1 MVIEIFENLGYCS
14 QGSVAMP
21 TQLKCDAC
29 DGISF
34 SNHFITKIPPNL
46 LIKNLKIVNLW
57 QTNGQKFD
65 LTFFGPPCSSVI
77 KNRRT

>member
-1 MVIEIFENLGYCS
+1 VVIEIFENSGYCS

-21 TQLKCDAC
+21 TQLKCDAS

-46 LIKNLKIVNLW
+46 LKIVNLW
-57 QTNGQKFD
+57 RRYGQNLSF
-65 LTFFGPPCSSVI
+65 TFFGPPCTSVI